1 MAALARRPARRRVL
15 SDRSPRTR
23 ADAHRQATQSRWPA
37 SPVDPSLPSVRQTKS
52 SESWIAVGPFEPPF
66 VVRSR
71 RGRIKDSTLRLIART
86 TRPARHR
93 TTVRSN
99 HDSHKTPERST
110 GCAAAPPL
118 PSARIAPS
126 PDSAAVSFRSEL
138 AAPRSKVHAST
149 RSWSCDPIATHFKTT
164 QPRKTCSAGRLR
176 LSNAIRG
183 VDAGL
188 RDLFFEHQIAIKV
201 GHRPDRNEPRANNRR
216 PKILQ
221 LLTKPRHKA
230 RAELEPVA

>member
-1 MAALARRPARRRVL
+1 MAALARRPARRRA
-15 SDRSPRTR
+15 SFDRSPRR
-23 ADAHRQATQSRWPA
+23 HAAARRQATQSRWPA

-52 SESWIAVGPFEPPF
+52 SESWIAVGPCEPPF
-66 VVRSR
+66 AVRSR
-71 RGRIKDSTLRLIART
+71 RWPHQGQHAAADRAAP

-149 RSWSCDPIATHFKTT
+149 RSWSCDPIATHSKTT
-164 QPRKTCSAGRLR
+164 QPRKTCSAGRL
-176 LSNAIRG
+176 
-183 VDAGL
+183 
-188 RDLFFEHQIAIKV
+188 
-201 GHRPDRNEPRANNRR
+201 
-216 PKILQ
+216 
-221 LLTKPRHKA
+221 LLTSVLTGKA
-230 RAELEPVA
+230 VISSDG